1 MACCWQDFIEAWNL
15 APALAD
21 DVRKFFIYQISKDGL
36 GALEEATIFAEMPRL
51 LQARRPQAPAALL
64 PRVHWHGSCPGYP
77 TTGLPWPVCD
87 RQLVR
92 LYCADRR
99 HTQLVRGS
107 RAKH

>member
-51 LQARRPQAPAALL
+51 LQARRPQAPAAVL
-64 PRVHWHGSCPGYP
+64 PRVHSVARVVSRVPNHR
-77 TTGLPWPVCD
+77 PWLVCD
-87 RQLVR
+87 SL
-92 LYCADRR
+92 
-99 HTQLVRGS
+99 
-107 RAKH
+107 

>member
-51 LQARRPQAPAALL
+51 LQARRTQAPLSCLGCTA
-64 PRVHWHGSCPGYP
+64 RVLSTVSNHR
-77 TTGLPWPVCD
+77 PWPVCD
-87 RQLVR
+87 SL
-92 LYCADRR
+92 
-99 HTQLVRGS
+99 
-107 RAKH
+107 